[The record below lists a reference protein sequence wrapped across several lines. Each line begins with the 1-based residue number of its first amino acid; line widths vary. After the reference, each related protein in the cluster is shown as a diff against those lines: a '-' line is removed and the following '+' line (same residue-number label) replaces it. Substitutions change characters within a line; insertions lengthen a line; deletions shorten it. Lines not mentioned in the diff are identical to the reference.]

1 MLQKLITY
9 INSLT
14 DHQITK
20 VSTTWKNGEKKTT
33 DSLWFGKTMNAEGK
47 LVEVLPTIKQL
58 KEVALL
64 TNEEI
69 VELAMGMGRIQIDNH
84 YRASIKQPSLARP
97 NTSKVE
103 LMEVKTKLQAL
114 LDTGTINQET
124 YDYLVA
130 KAS

>member
-20 VSTTWKNGEKKTT
+20 VSTTWKNGEKHTT
-33 DSLWFGKTMNAEGK
+33 DSLWFGKTTNAEGK

-69 VELAMGMGRIQIDNH
+69 VELAMQAGRIQIDNH
-84 YRASIKQPSLARP
+84 YRASIKEPSLARP
-97 NTSKVE
+97 NAAKAE
-103 LMEVKTKLQAL
+103 LSVVKTKLQEMLTEGIITQA
-114 LDTGTINQET
+114 N
-124 YDYLVA
+124 YDYLIIQ
-130 KAS
+130 AS